1 MRKSQLMALARQN
14 PTYALVTTRAAW
26 GRPAGILAGGELRL
40 ARRDMIR
47 ELVFM
52 RKIKMSSLDVY
63 QRTCYEPWFFI
74 YAIFFILQL
83 YYNIFF

>member
-1 MRKSQLMALARQN
+1 MALARQN
-14 PTYALVTTRAAW
+14 PTYVLTVARTTW

-52 RKIKMSSLDVY
+52 RKIKMSNLDVY
-63 QRTCYEPWFFI
+63 QRICYKPWFYI
-74 YAIFFILQL
+74 
-83 YYNIFF
+83 